1 MESSFDKNTIPL
13 VDASQ
18 IRRGESNE
26 EHSKSSSSQQG
37 FNGQRMSSDTISQ
50 SKQTKKR
57 EHSEESDDEIFPC
70 KGCDEKTLKQNTI
83 LGLLLKQGKQ
93 QIVKQ
98 NLTQK

>member
-1 MESSFDKNTIPL
+1 MSNDPGSKRSNFISDQKESL
-13 VDASQ
+13 
-18 IRRGESNE
+18 
-26 EHSKSSSSQQG
+26 
-37 FNGQRMSSDTISQ
+37 
-50 SKQTKKR
+50 SKQTNKR

-98 NLTQK
+98 NLIKKK